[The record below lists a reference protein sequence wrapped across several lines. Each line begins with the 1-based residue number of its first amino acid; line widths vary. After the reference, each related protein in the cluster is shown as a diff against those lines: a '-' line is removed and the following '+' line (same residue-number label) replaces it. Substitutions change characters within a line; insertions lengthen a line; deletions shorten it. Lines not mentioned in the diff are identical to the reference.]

1 VWCLGEFGD
10 LLVAAPV
17 VVKKHDPIA
26 VSEDD
31 VVSLLEKVLRN
42 VVTEPKTKEFVLT
55 ALMKLTTR
63 FHSNTEYGDSLP
75 ARPPA
80 RTHARTLQL
89 HTHTHVAQAH

>member
-1 VWCLGEFGD
+1 M
-10 LLVAAPV
+10 AAPV

-31 VVSLLEKVLRN
+31 VISLLEKVLRN

-63 FHSNTEYGDSLP
+63 FSSNTEYGHSS
-75 ARPPA
+75 
-80 RTHARTLQL
+80 
-89 HTHTHVAQAH
+89 HTHTHTHAISRTLTLARVAQAH